1 MGVPLGLT
9 STGATRV
16 FEKLVGYNDLSSDDR
31 LIVRILIS

>member
-1 MGVPLGLT
+1 MGVSPGLT